1 MNTDV
6 LFSVK
11 DLTYL
16 DNGPYSFEV
25 KENEIFGLTG
35 VSGIGKTQ
43 MLRALV
49 EVIAYGGEIR
59 LGGALSSSFPAPEWR
74 KKVAFVPAESSWWQ
88 DSVGEH
94 FPATH
99 QGWPN
104 NNWIDQLGFAS
115 DVLSWKVSRLSTGE
129 KQRLALARA
138 LINEPSILLLDEPC
152 SALDAHSVAMVE
164 EILCRYKNRNQTALI
179 WVSHDLDQLDR
190 VATRFF
196 GVGRSGIE
204 DLTATTF

>member
-1 MNTDV
+1 MNADV

-25 KENEIFGLTG
+25 RENEIFGLTG

-49 EVIAYGGEIR
+49 EVISYRGEVR
-59 LGGALSSSFPAPEWR
+59 LRGTLSSSFSAPDWR
-74 KKVAFVPAESSWWQ
+74 KKVAFVPAESCWWQ
-88 DSVGEH
+88 DTVGEH
-94 FPATH
+94 FPLTQH
-99 QGWPN
+99 GYLYD
-104 NNWIDQLGFAS
+104 NWIESLGFS
-115 DVLSWKVSRLSTGE
+115 RDVLTWRVSRLSTGE

-152 SALDAHSVAMVE
+152 SALDAQSSSMVE
-164 EILCRYKNRNQTALI
+164 EILCQYRNRNQTALI

-196 GVGRSGIE
+196 GVGRSGFEII
-204 DLTATTF
+204 TTTTS